1 MLLIFKG
8 ERKTKMR
15 KQVFLGFFWKFS
27 EQISSQLVS
36 FIISVIL
43 ARLLSPSDYGIVA
56 LVNVFIIIANVFVT
70 SGLGTALI
78 QKKDSDNIDFS
89 TVFYL
94 SEVLSIIIYGIIY
107 MAAPYIAKFYGN
119 PELIEVTRVFALT
132 LPLSAF
138 NAIQQAY
145 VSKHMLFKKIF
156 ISTTVSSI
164 SSGIIGIIL
173 AYAGFGVW
181 SLVGQTLSNT
191 ILISM
196 VLFVQLGWHPQLVFS
211 WNRAKPLISF
221 GWKILASSL
230 LGQIF
235 NQLRTLLLG
244 KAYTSADLAYY
255 NRGQKFP
262 ELISSNIDGTIS
274 TVLFPALSEYSD
286 DTRKVKELTRIS
298 IRTSTFIIMPL
309 MFGMAATAKPIIL
322 LLLTSKWAEAIPY
335 MQFLCIAGAFGT
347 VSNANMQAISA
358 IGRSDVMLK
367 LELIKKPLYLIL
379 LVIGIKI
386 SVLAVAYTMTLYS
399 ILAMFL
405 NMSPNRKLLNYKFDE
420 QMIDILPALANSM
433 VLFILVEMIG
443 LLHLQILIL
452 FIVQVIIGGV
462 SYIIIAYITKMQAF
476 MYLLDMLFKRSDIK
490 K

>member
-1 MLLIFKG
+1 MR
-8 ERKTKMR
+8 RK
-15 KQVFLGFFWKFS
+15 VFLGFFWKFS
-27 EQISSQLVS
+27 EQISSQLVA
-36 FIISVIL
+36 FIISIIL

-94 SEVLSIIIYGIIY
+94 NEIISIVIYGAIY
-107 MAAPYIAKFYGN
+107 IGAPYIARFYET
-119 PELIEVTRVFALT
+119 PELVEVTRVFALT
-132 LPLSAF
+132 IPLSAF

-145 VSKHMLFKKIF
+145 VSKHMLFKKVF
-156 ISTTVSSI
+156 VSTTVSSI
-164 SSGIIGIIL
+164 VSGIIGIIL
-173 AYAGFGVW
+173 AYTGFGVW

-191 ILISM
+191 VLIS
-196 VLFVQLGWHPQLVFS
+196 VILFIQLRWYPQLVFS

-221 GWKILASSL
+221 GWKLLAASL

-235 NQLRTLLLG
+235 YQLRTLLLG
-244 KAYTSADLAYY
+244 KVYTSADLAYY

-274 TVLFPALSEYSD
+274 TVLFPALSKYSD
-286 DTRKVKELTRIS
+286 DTQKVKELTRIS

-335 MQFLCIAGAFGT
+335 MQFLCITFAFVT
-347 VSNANMQAISA
+347 VSNANLQALSA
-358 IGRSDVMLK
+358 IGRSDVVLK
-367 LELIKKPLYLIL
+367 LEFIKKPLYLIL
-379 LVIGIKI
+379 LIVGIKI
-386 SVLAVAYTMTLYS
+386 SVLAVAYTLTLYS

-405 NMSPNRKLLNYKFDE
+405 NMSPNRKLLNYKFSE
-420 QMIDILPALANSM
+420 QLLDIFPAVINSIC
-433 VLFILVEMIG
+433 LFILVELVG
-443 LLHLQILIL
+443 LLHLQLVVL
-452 FIVQVIIGGV
+452 FVIQVIVGTV
-462 SYIIIAYITKMQAF
+462 FYITVAYITKMKAF
-476 MYLLDMLFKRSDIK
+476 MYLLDMILKRK
-490 K
+490 

>member
-1 MLLIFKG
+1 
-8 ERKTKMR
+8 MR
-15 KQVFLGFFWKFS
+15 KKVFLGFFWKFS

-36 FIISVIL
+36 FIISIIL

-56 LVNVFIIIANVFVT
+56 IVNVFIIIANVFVT

-94 SEVLSIIIYGIIY
+94 NEIISIIIYAMIY
-107 MAAPYIAKFYGN
+107 IGAPYIARFYDT
-119 PELIEVTRVFALT
+119 PELVEVTRVFALAI
-132 LPLSAF
+132 PLSAF

-156 ISTTVSSI
+156 ISTTI
-164 SSGIIGIIL
+164 SAIISGIIGIIL
-173 AYAGFGVW
+173 AYTGFGVW
-181 SLVGQTLSNT
+181 ALVGQIMSNT
-191 ILISM
+191 ILISII
-196 VLFVQLGWHPQLVFS
+196 LFVQLRWYPRLVFS
-211 WNRAKPLISF
+211 WNRARPLISF
-221 GWKILASSL
+221 GWKILAASL

-244 KAYTSADLAYY
+244 KVYTSADLAYY

-286 DTRKVKELTRIS
+286 DIQKVKELTRIS
-298 IRTSTFIIMPL
+298 IRTSTFIMMPL

-322 LLLTSKWAEAIPY
+322 ILLTSKWSEAIPY
-335 MQFLCIAGAFGT
+335 MQFLCIAVAFGT
-347 VSNANMQAISA
+347 VSTANLQTLSA
-358 IGRSDVMLK
+358 IGRSDVVLK
-367 LELIKKPLYLIL
+367 LEFIKKPLYLIL

-386 SVLAVAYTMTLYS
+386 SVLAVAYTMALYS

-405 NMSPNRKLLNYKFDE
+405 NMSPNRKLLSYKFSE
-420 QMIDILPALANSM
+420 QLIDIFPAVINS
-433 VLFILVEMIG
+433 VCLFILVEIVG
-443 LLHLQILIL
+443 LLHLQIFIL
-452 FIVQVIIGGV
+452 FIIQVIIGAVFYIGV
-462 SYIIIAYITKMQAF
+462 AYITKMKAF
-476 MYLLDMLFKRSDIK
+476 MYLLDMFFKYV
-490 K
+490 